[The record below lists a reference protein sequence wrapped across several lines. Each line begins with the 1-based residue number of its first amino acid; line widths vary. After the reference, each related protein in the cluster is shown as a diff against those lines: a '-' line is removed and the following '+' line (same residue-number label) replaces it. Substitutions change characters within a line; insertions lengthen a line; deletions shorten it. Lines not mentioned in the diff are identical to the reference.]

1 MQYAKITEVAV
12 GIGYLPANTTSNV
25 TVSGLQALSEVE
37 TPLVDPEITVGDQ
50 TVQAKGTL
58 LMYDQFT
65 LDSDGTFTVYDR
77 SWHFVS
83 SCSVGAFQPTNL
95 TSFEMSPAV
104 AAPAVWLEIGV
115 SGSTE
120 TVANPGYTGRK

>member
-25 TVSGLQALSEVE
+25 TVSGLQANTTSN
-37 TPLVDPEITVGDQ
+37 PEITVGDQ

-58 LMYDQFT
+58 SMYDQFA

-77 SWHFVS
+77 SWHVVS

-104 AAPAVWLEIGV
+104 AASAVWLEIGV